1 MKPDFALS
9 LSADGIILYERA
21 QSGWYNLGTVPFSS
35 SDLSSALDNLR
46 AKGAN
51 SDTEIQ
57 CKLIIPDDQIRFLT
71 IETGTANSE
80 TRFIQA
86 RAALEGATPYSVDEL
101 ALDISEDGAFTH
113 IAAVALET
121 LAEAEAFATEH
132 KFTPVSFV
140 ASPSGQA
147 FSGEPF
153 FGTAQAALGI
163 AVERDTQALVD
174 LGSPTPAIAPAT
186 PDEPT
191 PSADPD
197 PIAETSPPLSETSAE
212 ANPDLEKD
220 VEEEDVTEKDETQAE
235 AASDLTRPEDAKPD
249 SPPAQETDVEDV
261 SATKEVPEEEATATS
276 GFISRRAGSTPA
288 AAPAPQ
294 SVDTHTPSKTNVALG
309 AAPTATP
316 TLAASSA
323 LGAAKRDFEPPKT
336 AAAIPPAPVHDMPS
350 VAAQIAAMREA
361 AKAAAAPKPIEVP
374 PVLQNKLRAT
384 AEQGKIPEFDATK
397 FAAHNPLPPSE
408 AGNTPKSTQISP
420 RETALAATAEPTVGG
435 KPRFLLVGLIGVLLL
450 FMIAV
455 ATFALHSSDL
465 ELLKAEPEK
474 SRLQPTTPPEPAPP
488 SELSLPATL
497 APAATIAEPKAPDLS
512 VEVLPTAPSETPSA
526 PTSTLPSQQ
535 IASLGDISPDTP
547 AVPIPAP
554 LRTQP
559 LQSEIVTPEQKDA
572 PSDNSDNKAE
582 VLTSS
587 VTEAPAQIARYAAT
601 GIWQTS
607 PKSPALPTQ
616 PKHEKIYVASLDR
629 TNLASDAVS
638 LPLAPL
644 YETDR
649 HPNAVEPAPAVGAEA
664 ATSDESFD
672 LDDRGLV
679 TATPEGTL
687 NPDGVMVFLGRPSNV
702 PPQRPA
708 QAQPEQP
715 AEAAIASVPAGKRPR
730 ARPTAL
736 QAEFE
741 RLEQERER
749 IQQEQTRLA
758 ALAAK
763 RPRARPARLQI
774 AVQQALEEAVDQTP
788 APEAVEEEPVQVAS
802 IAPSARPRSRP
813 ANFNRLV
820 NRARREAER
829 TPTVAVPAAA
839 AITPQ
844 QPSSASATRQATVRG
859 AINLRKVNLIGVSGT
874 ASNRRAIVRLP
885 SGRLKRVGVGDT
897 IDGGRV
903 VAIGTDQL
911 RYQKRGRD
919 LTLAMPNG

>member
-35 SDLSSALDNLR
+35 SDLSSALDDLR

-51 SDTEIQ
+51 PDTEIQ

-121 LAEAEAFATEH
+121 LAEAEAFGIEH

-140 ASPSGQA
+140 ATPSDQA

-163 AVERDTQALVD
+163 AVERDTQVLVD
-174 LGSPTPAIAPAT
+174 LGAPPPAIAPST

-197 PIAETSPPLSETSAE
+197 PVVETSSPLSETSAE

-220 VEEEDVTEKDETQAE
+220 VEEEDATEKDETQTE
-235 AASDLTRPEDAKPD
+235 ATSDLTRPEDAKPD

-261 SATKEVPEEEATATS
+261 SPPKEVSEEEATATS

-288 AAPAPQ
+288 AAPEPH
-294 SVDTHTPSKTNVALG
+294 SVETHKPPKANIALG
-309 AAPTATP
+309 AAPTAAP

-323 LGAAKRDFEPPKT
+323 LGAAKRDIEPPKT

-374 PVLQNKLRAT
+374 PVLQNKLHAT
-384 AEQGKIPEFDATK
+384 AEQGKIPEFDAAK
-397 FAAHNPLPPSE
+397 FAAPPPQPPSST
-408 AGNTPKSTQISP
+408 GNTSTSTQIPP
-420 RETALAATAEPTVGG
+420 RETTLAATAEPAVGG

-455 ATFALHSSDL
+455 ATFALQSGDL
-465 ELLKAEPEK
+465 ELLKTEPEK
-474 SRLQPTTPPEPAPP
+474 SRIQPTAPLEPVPP

-497 APAATIAEPKAPDLS
+497 APAATITEPAAPDLS
-512 VEVLPTAPSETPSA
+512 VEVLPNAPSETPSA
-526 PTSTLPSQQ
+526 PTPTLPSQQ

-554 LRTQP
+554 LRTEP
-559 LQSEIVTPEQKDA
+559 LQSATVTPEQEDT
-572 PSDNSDNKAE
+572 PLDNKAE

-587 VTEAPAQIARYAAT
+587 LTEVPAQIARYAAT

-649 HPNAVEPAPAVGAEA
+649 HPNAVEPAPAVDAGA
-664 ATSDESFD
+664 ATSDDSFD

-679 TATPEGTL
+679 KATPEGTL

-715 AEAAIASVPAGKRPR
+715 TEAAIASVPSGKRPR

-758 ALAAK
+758 ALASK
-763 RPRARPARLQI
+763 RPRTRPARLQI
-774 AVQQALEEAVDQTP
+774 AVQQALEEAVDQAP
-788 APEAVEEEPVQVAS
+788 APEVVEEEPVQVAS